1 MATIIIESG
10 EYKSIFTI
18 TEKENGEE
26 QVKIDFIPQLN
37 LNRENISE
45 DEAFVG
51 NMAGLLIQVLEG

>member
-1 MATIIIESG
+1 MATITIESG

-26 QVKIDFIPQLN
+26 SVKIDFIPQLN
-37 LNRENISE
+37 LHKENISN

-51 NMAGLLIQVLEG
+51 NMSGLLIQALKG